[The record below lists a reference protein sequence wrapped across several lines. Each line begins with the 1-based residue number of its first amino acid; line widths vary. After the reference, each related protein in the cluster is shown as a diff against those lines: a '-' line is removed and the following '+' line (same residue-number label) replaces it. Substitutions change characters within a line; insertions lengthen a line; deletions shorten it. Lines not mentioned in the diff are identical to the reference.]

1 MENNILIDSIN
12 IKTLPELIISYLKK
26 YSINTKLNSVRNFY
40 DLILSNISIDIR
52 DSYLNKIQKYL
63 SASESSQILIFD
75 DINNRIY
82 DTQLKD
88 ACKSI
93 VNEIEK
99 IDNSI
104 ELYSSLLSL
113 CYFIHFS
120 DEELNSINTAFN
132 NKQFNN
138 FMFLL
143 FKHAINNYKIS
154 TPKILAKRIHDEA
167 MTLSTSY
174 NVKKNL
180 FKIAAELGNSDAA
193 FQYAI
198 SIYKEDY
205 NARFTYLLKAKD
217 LDVALWLLAY
227 IIEHYNVTKQQLEQ
241 AKNELRDIINFSN
254 DYDVCKNIKA
264 LNTKNNFQSD
274 CTITAFK
281 IFFYLAE
288 KRNFSKGYNSV
299 GKLLIFS
306 RVTYVDENNKVDTAK
321 ANLIGVNYLKKAV
334 SLSNLHA
341 MLNLG
346 LYYKYHNIN
355 TNLIKPLFLIG
366 AENEDLVT
374 CVELSKVLIEENEYD
389 EAANYLR
396 YASNQNSAYA
406 QHNLAQLYERQLK
419 FEDAKYWY
427 KEALKNG
434 SVQSSINLAK
444 LYFKEYVDNNSPIK
458 NSYLLYAINV
468 LNDYIDL
475 LDKEDKKVANKLL
488 NEYKKL
494 VN

>member
-1 MENNILIDSIN
+1 
-12 IKTLPELIISYLKK
+12 
-26 YSINTKLNSVRNFY
+26 
-40 DLILSNISIDIR
+40 
-52 DSYLNKIQKYL
+52 
-63 SASESSQILIFD
+63 
-75 DINNRIY
+75 
-82 DTQLKD
+82 
-88 ACKSI
+88 
-93 VNEIEK
+93 
-99 IDNSI
+99 
-104 ELYSSLLSL
+104 
-113 CYFIHFS
+113 
-120 DEELNSINTAFN
+120 
-132 NKQFNN
+132 
-138 FMFLL
+138 
-143 FKHAINNYKIS
+143 
-154 TPKILAKRIHDEA
+154 
-167 MTLSTSY
+167 
-174 NVKKNL
+174 
-180 FKIAAELGNSDAA
+180 
-193 FQYAI
+193 
-198 SIYKEDY
+198 
-205 NARFTYLLKAKD
+205 
-217 LDVALWLLAY
+217 
-227 IIEHYNVTKQQLEQ
+227 
-241 AKNELRDIINFSN
+241 
-254 DYDVCKNIKA
+254 
-264 LNTKNNFQSD
+264 
-274 CTITAFK
+274 
-281 IFFYLAE
+281 
-288 KRNFSKGYNSV
+288 
-299 GKLLIFS
+299 
-306 RVTYVDENNKVDTAK
+306 
-321 ANLIGVNYLKKAV
+321 
-334 SLSNLHA
+334 